1 MPMATTS
8 PTATKTP
15 PAGPARSR
23 FKNQIPTTATK
34 ALVHH
39 TRKKGISNRH
49 ERTCEKMNS
58 GDWSPK
64 SGRRGIA
71 NPTMTATAARRSVEP
86 RMSEGDAECIVGDA
100 SSP

>member
-1 MPMATTS
+1 MPMATTN
-8 PTATKTP
+8 PTARKTP

-49 ERTCEKMNS
+49 ESLCEEDEFRRLVSEERQERNRQS
-58 GDWSPK
+58 DDDGSHREAECGAADV
-64 SGRRGIA
+64 GRR
-71 NPTMTATAARRSVEP
+71 RRVH
-86 RMSEGDAECIVGDA
+86 RWGC
-100 SSP
+100 